1 MSESVPQDDDHG
13 VSTDDVLEVYRV
25 SESPVIT
32 TRDVAELLGCSRDVA
47 RRRLRS
53 LLEDGVMKRSK
64 QGPGN
69 ADHWWA
75 PGVERAVERTPQ
87 LDELEP
93 VDMGDTDGSDLDQ
106 SGKR

>member
-1 MSESVPQDDDHG
+1 MSESVPRDDDHD
-13 VSTDDVLEVYRV
+13 VSTGDVVGVYRV

-64 QGPGN
+64 QGPGT

-75 PGVERAVERTPQ
+75 PGIERVVERTPP
-87 LDELEP
+87 LDELDP
-93 VDMGDTDGSDLDQ
+93 VDMGDTDGAALDR
-106 SGKR
+106 SEER